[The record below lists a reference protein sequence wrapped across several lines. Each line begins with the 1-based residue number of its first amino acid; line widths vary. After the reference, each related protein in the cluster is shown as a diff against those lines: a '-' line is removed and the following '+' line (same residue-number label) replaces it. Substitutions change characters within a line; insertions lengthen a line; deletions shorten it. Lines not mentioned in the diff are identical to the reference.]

1 MTDNDDFTSMHD
13 VLDALEAAIGASDP
27 KKREA
32 LAGAIDGY
40 SETFPEDFHWAI
52 GGQSPTLL
60 SHLLMVIDWSCR
72 PDTQS
77 KPRPAIPLVDRKP
90 HSPRD

>member
-1 MTDNDDFTSMHD
+1 MTDNDDFTSMYD

-27 KKREA
+27 EKRES
-32 LAGAIDGY
+32 LADAIDGY
-40 SETFPEDFHWAI
+40 SETFPEDFHWAT

-60 SHLLMVIDWSCR
+60 SNLLMAIDCSCR
-72 PDTQS
+72 PDAQS
-77 KPRPAIPLVDRKP
+77 KPRPAIRLVDRKP